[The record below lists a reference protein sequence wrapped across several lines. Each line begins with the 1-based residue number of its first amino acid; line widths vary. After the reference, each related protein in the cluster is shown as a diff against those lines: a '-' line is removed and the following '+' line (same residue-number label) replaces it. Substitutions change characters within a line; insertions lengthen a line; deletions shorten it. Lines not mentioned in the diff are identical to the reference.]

1 MMSFTPFRSAFV
13 ASETSRARREEAKKP
28 WYSSTINVIERSKQR
43 QRNDEKGNQELPR
56 ISSATLTGMRT
67 FIHSGRHT
75 WMSQQTTD
83 LTSTIDWENEERPL
97 YDGRHEQKRS
107 RA

>member
-1 MMSFTPFRSAFV
+1 MMSFTAFRSAFV
-13 ASETSRARREEAKKP
+13 ASETSRARREEANKP

-43 QRNDEKGNQELPR
+43 QRNDEETDHGLPR

-75 WMSQQTTD
+75 WMSQQSTD
-83 LTSTIDWENEERPL
+83 LSSPFNGENEERLL
-97 YDGRHEQKRS
+97 YDGRHEQKRT